1 MILDSTKR
9 REILSLIREILPG
22 AEWAPEEIFFDDKTG
37 DDSIYFV
44 STCRCEYI
52 TQPAEIT
59 LFIKADG
66 HGAALTNIVSRIEH
80 LLEGW
85 ALGGGLAWSGCSD
98 CKNRLIIDVR
108 LFVTRETPNVL
119 AEK

>member
-1 MILDSTKR
+1 MQIADPKR
-9 REILSLIREILPG
+9 REILGLIREILPG
-22 AEWAPEEIFFDDKTG
+22 AEWAPEEVFFDDKTG
-37 DDSIYFV
+37 NDSIYFV
-44 STCRCEYI
+44 STCRCEYL
-52 TQPAEIT
+52 TQPAELT

-85 ALGGGLAWSGCSD
+85 ALSGGLTWSGCSD

-108 LFVTRETPNVL
+108 LFVNREVANGVG
-119 AEK
+119 